1 MYSLLRPAAAA
12 RRFSTRPLPSQI
24 STPISSTQRVPLP
37 VPATQ
42 KTLTQKT
49 LRGSKRLIHTSRARA
64 TSSLPQG
71 QSQQQKMDTTST
83 TTTTKADPA
92 TGTSSTSPVPGST
105 SSTST
110 STTHPTAS
118 VADDTPRRPTQFGP
132 EEVNDDPLADPL
144 SVEHQKLENN
154 NNPLPLPSPET
165 ATPVSPD
172 QQPKVV
178 TVNGQ
183 AVALDN
189 LGPMVVHKDGTISR
203 IANWPEMTEIER
215 ENTLRILGKRNQLRL
230 TNLREGRVNGEGM

>member
-1 MYSLLRPAAAA
+1 MYSLLRPAASAA
-12 RRFSTRPLPSQI
+12 RRFSTRSLLSQI
-24 STPISSTQRVPLP
+24 STKRVPVPP
-37 VPATQ
+37 VPITQ
-42 KTLTQKT
+42 TL
-49 LRGSKRLIHTSRARA
+49 SSRLFHTSRAQKKMDA
-64 TSSLPQG
+64 TS
-71 QSQQQKMDTTST
+71 TS
-83 TTTTKADPA
+83 KADPA
-92 TGTSSTSPVPGST
+92 TGCSSSTSPIPGST

-110 STTHPTAS
+110 SSTHPTAS
-118 VADDTPRRPTQFGP
+118 VADTTTPSHRPTQFGP
-132 EEVNDDPLADPL
+132 EEVTDDPLADPL

-154 NNPLPLPSPET
+154 GNPLPLPSPET

>member
-1 MYSLLRPAAAA
+1 MYSLFRPATAAAA
-12 RRFSTRPLPSQI
+12 RRFSTRSLPSQI
-24 STPISSTQRVPLP
+24 SSKRVP
-37 VPATQ
+37 VPITQ
-42 KTLTQKT
+42 TLAQT
-49 LRGSKRLIHTSRARA
+49 LRGSMRLIHTSIARP
-64 TSSLPQG
+64 SSIPSQG
-71 QSQQQKMDTTST
+71 QSQPQQQKMDTSTT
-83 TTTTKADPA
+83 TTTTKADSA
-92 TGTSSTSPVPGST
+92 TAGCSSSTSPIPGST
-105 SSTST
+105 SSTS
-110 STTHPTAS
+110 STHPTAS
-118 VADDTPRRPTQFGP
+118 VADTTTPPHRPTQFGP

>member
-12 RRFSTRPLPSQI
+12 RRFSTRSLPSQI
-24 STPISSTQRVPLP
+24 STSISSTQRVP
-37 VPATQ
+37 VPSVPITQ
-42 KTLTQKT
+42 TL
-49 LRGSKRLIHTSRARA
+49 SSRLFHTSRA
-64 TSSLPQG
+64 QK
-71 QSQQQKMDTTST
+71 KMDTTST
-83 TTTTKADPA
+83 SSKADPA
-92 TGTSSTSPVPGST
+92 TGCSSSTSPVPGIT
-105 SSTST
+105 SSTT
-110 STTHPTAS
+110 NPTAS
-118 VADDTPRRPTQFGP
+118 VADDTTTTSTPHRPTQFGP